1 MSALSPTSC
10 TSSKRGRSSRAG
22 RSPNVN
28 GSEDRADLSR
38 KPVAHDRNGLVGIG
52 VTTVILGSIYGLVAI
67 GMTLIYGT
75 LRILDMSQGS
85 MVMVGSFIGWGILVV
100 AGWNPIFAILAAFIA
115 TFILGALTQLV
126 SVQPLMKRRN
136 AIDFEMVTF
145 ITTFA
150 VAMVL
155 TNVALE
161 MFGPFQRNVKNVVS
175 GSINVYQGVDLPI
188 PVADDGARLDRAD
201 GRARRLLVQVP
212 VGHGDQGRRPGPGR
226 GAADGRPGRQAVPDH
241 DGPRLCA
248 GRHRR
253 ACSSAAL
260 YFAYPGAGDLPLLE
274 ALIVVIFG
282 GLGSLPGTVYAAYAI
297 GLIQA
302 TAEVIVG
309 TTWSL
314 PILYGVI
321 LLVLIVRPYGLLGG
335 HRRRGYEAVAPSAW
349 HDRVSRNDK
358 AAGGA

>member
-1 MSALSPTSC
+1 MIAT
-10 TSSKRGRSSRAG
+10 
-22 RSPNVN
+22 
-28 GSEDRADLSR
+28 DI
-38 KPVAHDRNGLVGIG
+38 VGIL
-52 VTTVILGSIYGLVAI
+52 VTTIILGSIYGLVAI

-85 MVMVGSFIGWGILVV
+85 MVMAGSFIGWGILVV
-100 AGWNPIFAILAAFIA
+100 AGWNPILAILAAFVA

-161 MFGPFQRNVKNVVS
+161 LFGPFQRNVRNVVS
-175 GSINVYQGVDLPI
+175 GSINVYQGVDLPYQSLTMALVSI
-188 PVADDGARLDRAD
+188 ALMAGLGVFLSRSRWGMAIRAVAQDLDAARLM
-201 GRARRLLVQVP
+201 GVP
-212 VGHGDQGRRPGPGR
+212 VGKLYPLTMGL
-226 GAADGRPGRQAVPDH
+226 ASA
-241 DGPRLCA
+241 LA
-248 GRHRR
+248 GI
-253 ACSSAAL
+253 AGVFLGGL
-260 YFAYPGAGDLPLLE
+260 YFAYPQAGDLPLLE

-302 TAEVIVG
+302 TAEVMVG

-321 LLVLIVRPYGLLGG
+321 LMVLVFRPQGLMGKPS
-335 HRRRGYEAVAPSAW
+335 EA
-349 HDRVSRNDK
+349 RL
-358 AAGGA
+358 